1 MFLVDSIFDVIAEK
15 IQEAIMPISTT
26 ESRTRTW
33 RIFTFGGIGVL
44 YLLSLAVPSLRHTL
58 AQMFAYFPR

>member
-1 MFLVDSIFDVIAEK
+1 
-15 IQEAIMPISTT
+15 MPICAT
-26 ESRTRTW
+26 ENRARTW

-44 YLLSLAVPSLRHTL
+44 YLVSLAVPSLRHAL